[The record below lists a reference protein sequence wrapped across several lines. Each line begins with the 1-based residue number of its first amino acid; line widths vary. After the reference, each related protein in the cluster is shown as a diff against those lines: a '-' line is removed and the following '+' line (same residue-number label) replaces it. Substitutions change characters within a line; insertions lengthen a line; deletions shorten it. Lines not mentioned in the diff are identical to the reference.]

1 MRESTLQRIITVIP
15 VLIILVSVILP
26 FSAHGWD
33 VMGTVL
39 PVNPFLSAG
48 SNLLPGIG
56 GGGEAARQGSM
67 ISIQRSGLSEDGS
80 RVFLDVMLRNPMP
93 MQVDVKDFS
102 ASIPAG
108 SAVVNLALVQPVSIP
123 SGGSVIC
130 RLEGPRPQGL
140 PSRISPLPSNPEL
153 SNLKMT
159 ISSGGIEIA
168 LDQDAIRGML
178 S

>member
-1 MRESTLQRIITVIP
+1 MRESALQGIITAIP
-15 VLIILVSVILP
+15 VLIILVSIILP

-33 VMGTVL
+33 IMGTVL
-39 PVNPFLSAG
+39 PANPFLSAG
-48 SNLLPGIG
+48 PGLLPGIG
-56 GGGEAARQGSM
+56 GGGKAAQQGPM
-67 ISIQRSGLSEDGS
+67 VSIQGSGLSEDGS
-80 RVFLDVMLRNPMP
+80 RVFLDVQLRNPMP
-93 MQVDVKDFS
+93 MRVEVKEFS

-108 SAVVNLALVQPVSIP
+108 SAVVNLAMVQPVSIP
-123 SGGSVIC
+123 SGGSVVC

-140 PSRISPLPSNPEL
+140 PSRGSPLPSTPEL

-159 ISSGGIEIA
+159 ISSGGIEMT